1 MHKSKPLQTL
11 TEGIEAMAGQYID
24 AVGDKD
30 KRQLCLTEAYIIA
43 QCNMDSL
50 KTSVFAY
57 EQHSRDQDLT
67 AIKVKLQD
75 LIAFLIIIKAS
86 VDKL

>member
-11 TEGIEAMAGQYID
+11 TEGIEAMATQYIGTV
-24 AVGDKD
+24 ANKE
-30 KRQLCLTEAYIIA
+30 KSQLYLVEAQIIA
-43 QCNMDSL
+43 QANMDSL
-50 KTSVFAY
+50 QASIIAFEANHK
-57 EQHSRDQDLT
+57 DQDLD
-67 AIKVKLQD
+67 AIKEKLQD